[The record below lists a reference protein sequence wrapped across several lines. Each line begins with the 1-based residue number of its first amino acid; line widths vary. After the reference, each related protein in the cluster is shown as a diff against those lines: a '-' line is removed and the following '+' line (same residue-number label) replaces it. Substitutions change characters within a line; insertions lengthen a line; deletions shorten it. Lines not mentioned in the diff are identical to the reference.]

1 MHDFR
6 HTAAG
11 VLLPTG
17 FDDPDIRILRRVT
30 SLEDFTLA
38 PRGDGPV
45 RRVAIVD
52 TETTG
57 TDPLTDEVIDIAVV
71 TIEVDARGEI
81 VDIVSKGE
89 ALRDPGVPLPA
100 AITRLTGLTDDDVR
114 GQSIDLNRLEAV
126 LARADVRIAHNARFD
141 IAFVENL
148 MPGLAGAAWACSAHD
163 FDWAAAGLDGYKQNH
178 LLMQIGFF
186 NDAHRAMADVV
197 SLLHLL
203 AHRLPDGSTVLGRLL
218 ANAEQ
223 PSIRFEATGAGFD
236 KRGQLKARGYR
247 WDGSERVWWI
257 ELSESDCVEEVRW
270 LRSLLGPFGPMPAML
285 PITWHQRHR

>member
-11 VLLPTG
+11 TLLSATI
-17 FDDPDIRILRRVT
+17 DDPDIRILRRVT
-30 SLEDFTLA
+30 SLEAFPLA
-38 PRGDGPV
+38 PRADGPV

-57 TDPLTDEVIDIAVV
+57 TDPMTDEIIDIAVV
-71 TIEVDARGEI
+71 TIEVDVRGEI
-81 VDIVSKGE
+81 VGIVSKGE
-89 ALRDPGVPLPA
+89 ALRDPGMSLPA

-114 GQSIDLNRLEAV
+114 GQSVDLDRLQAV

-141 IAFVENL
+141 IAFVQNL
-148 MPGLAGAAWACSAHD
+148 MPGLAGAAWACSARD
-163 FDWAAAGLDGYKQNH
+163 FDWVAAGLDGYKQNH

-203 AHRLPDGSTVLGRLL
+203 AHRLADGATVVGKLL
-218 ANAEQ
+218 ADAER

-236 KRGQLKARGYR
+236 KRAQLKARGYG

-257 ELSESDCVEEVRW
+257 ELSEADCIEEERW
-270 LRSLLGPFGPMPAML
+270 LRNLLGPFGPMPVML